1 MRVSGL
7 RRRSSLSTHRSA
19 FTLVELM
26 MVLIIIGM
34 LTTLL
39 GVAVG
44 YAINAAKNTAIQTDL
59 TNLDTALQS
68 YKNNYGSEYP
78 TSMAIPPMTVSST
91 VPSRYDLFD
100 RSLRKRFP
108 RCTAN
113 YAAVRQ
119 ILTNLPA
126 ATPPFPVWQTVS
138 LGTGLTVTLDLDNID
153 AAESL
158 VFWLAGPPR
167 PTSAT
172 SVTTVLYGFCANPT
186 TPFAQTGSRL
196 PFLYE
201 FDESRLTDVDGD
213 GWPEYKPSGSS
224 SKLTGVAPYV
234 YFEPN
239 SYSYMLGGAM
249 GLPYAASYPGIFAIN
264 PSAVYQLNNLESSN
278 NTSNPIWNALPGTSI
293 YKSQSSLPPGNQL
306 ANMVGEWGFAVPY
319 ATTCK
324 TPNPPTTM
332 FPGNMSWWNPKKFQ
346 LIAPGLDYEYGG
358 SHYEQQ
364 GPGRAYVPV
373 VAQTSAQMGA
383 PYIIP
388 PGDIT
393 QGDNDNLTNFM
404 GGKIEDYVPQ

>member
-1 MRVSGL
+1 
-7 RRRSSLSTHRSA
+7 
-19 FTLVELM
+19 

-153 AAESL
+153 AA
-158 VFWLAGPPR
+158 
-167 PTSAT
+167 
-172 SVTTVLYGFCANPT
+172 
-186 TPFAQTGSRL
+186 
-196 PFLYE
+196 
-201 FDESRLTDVDGD
+201 
-213 GWPEYKPSGSS
+213 
-224 SKLTGVAPYV
+224 
-234 YFEPN
+234 
-239 SYSYMLGGAM
+239 
-249 GLPYAASYPGIFAIN
+249 
-264 PSAVYQLNNLESSN
+264 
-278 NTSNPIWNALPGTSI
+278 
-293 YKSQSSLPPGNQL
+293 
-306 ANMVGEWGFAVPY
+306 
-319 ATTCK
+319 
-324 TPNPPTTM
+324 
-332 FPGNMSWWNPKKFQ
+332 
-346 LIAPGLDYEYGG
+346 
-358 SHYEQQ
+358 
-364 GPGRAYVPV
+364 
-373 VAQTSAQMGA
+373 
-383 PYIIP
+383 
-388 PGDIT
+388 
-393 QGDNDNLTNFM
+393 
-404 GGKIEDYVPQ
+404 